1 MARIEET
8 TPEGRAQSA
17 MAQLEPVLAEAEG
30 AVTDVMQAASPV
42 GNFSAKRQKAL
53 ATLINK
59 INKEMDVN
67 FELDTSF
74 TDVKNGPLPD
84 QLTRGL
90 LAIKQTV
97 DTFAATM
104 PEEVTMQPFEVTQ
117 ITDDGAL
124 ARVTAEIDQLFKNKE
139 FIKFLREEQPTV
151 DVVAEA
157 PGSEA
162 PLDIETP
169 MAGSAPPPA
178 EEGSELDILL
188 NEVTGA

>member
-1 MARIEET
+1 
-8 TPEGRAQSA
+8 
-17 MAQLEPVLAEAEG
+17 
-30 AVTDVMQAASPV
+30 
-42 GNFSAKRQKAL
+42 
-53 ATLINK
+53 
-59 INKEMDVN
+59 
-67 FELDTSF
+67 
-74 TDVKNGPLPD
+74 
-84 QLTRGL
+84 
-90 LAIKQTV
+90 
-97 DTFAATM
+97 M

-157 PGSEA
+157 PGAEA

>member
-1 MARIEET
+1 MAKIEET

-17 MAQLEPVLAEAEG
+17 MAQLEPVLTEAEG

-42 GNFSAKRQKAL
+42 GTFSGKRQKAL

-59 INKEMDVN
+59 INKEMDVG
-67 FELDTSF
+67 FELETNFS
-74 TDVKNGPLPD
+74 DVKNGPLPD

-97 DTFAATM
+97 DSFAATM
-104 PEEVTMQPFEVTQ
+104 PEEVTMQPFEVSQ
-117 ITDDGAL
+117 ITDDGIL

-139 FIKFLREEQPTV
+139 FRKFLREEQPTV
-151 DVVAEA
+151 DVVEEA
-157 PGSEA
+157 PTAEQEA
-162 PLDIETP
+162 PIETA
-169 MAGSAPPPA
+169 MAGSAPPPV

-188 NEVTGA
+188 NQVGA